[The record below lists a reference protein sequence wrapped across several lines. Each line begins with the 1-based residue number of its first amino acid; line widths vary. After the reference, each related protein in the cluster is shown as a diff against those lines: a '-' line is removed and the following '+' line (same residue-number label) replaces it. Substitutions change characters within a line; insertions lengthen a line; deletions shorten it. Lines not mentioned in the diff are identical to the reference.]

1 MAAAV
6 PPPVWVDLEHLSAE
20 AYVERSHA
28 LPSPQFAGPGRGL
41 VKWFFFPGFTPR
53 TGGLLRERG
62 LMAERQAFD
71 RAGWLAAQGLPDA
84 PGAALMS
91 VFCYDGPPLPLPAG
105 LRPLLTPGAAQRRFA
120 AAPGAVM
127 LPWLTQPAYDR
138 LLWACALNVVRG
150 EDSFVRAQ
158 WAGAPFVWHIYPQH
172 DGAHRAKLEAFLD
185 RFLEAAEP
193 AFAQALRALWR
204 GFNGLGPWPGA
215 WPDAVPWRAACAAW
229 RERLLAQDDL
239 AGQLCAFVA
248 ARR

>member
-1 MAAAV
+1 V
-6 PPPVWVDLEHLSAE
+6 PPPVWVNLEYLSAE
-20 AYVERSHA
+20 AYVERSHG
-28 LPSPQFAGPGRGL
+28 LPSPQLAGPGRGL

-215 WPDAVPWRAACAAW
+215 WPDAVPWRAACEAW

-239 AGQLCAFVA
+239 VSQLCAFVA